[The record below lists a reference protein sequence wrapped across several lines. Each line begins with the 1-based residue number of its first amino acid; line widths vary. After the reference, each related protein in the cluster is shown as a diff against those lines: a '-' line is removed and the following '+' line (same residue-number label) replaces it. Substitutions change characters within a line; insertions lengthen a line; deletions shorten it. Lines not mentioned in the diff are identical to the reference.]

1 MVVRRWVVILGI
13 AALVAGCGSGGTQQS
28 SGQPA
33 GGAGTGAPATGAGT
47 TGGDCPL
54 TEAEAAAAT
63 SLSWKLATTQK
74 DRPLE
79 TMESVKVTACVY
91 TTAELRQ
98 SDGDPL
104 VLRVDVVNPKDA
116 EAVRADVDASCTRQG
131 GTRRAAEGG
140 AVCDR
145 DGVVV
150 DGYTGNLVLVL
161 LVSPDTDIATK
172 LTPSFEKVLAA
183 AR

>member
-1 MVVRRWVVILGI
+1 V
-13 AALVAGCGSGGTQQS
+13 S
-28 SGQPA
+28 
-33 GGAGTGAPATGAGT
+33 
-47 TGGDCPL
+47 
-54 TEAEAAAAT
+54 EAESSAAT
-63 SLSWKLATTQK
+63 ALSWKLSTTKK
-74 DRPLE
+74 DLPLE

-91 TTAELRQ
+91 TAAEAQQ
-98 SDGDPL
+98 SGGDPL
-104 VLRVDVVNPKDA
+104 VLRVDVVDPKDA
-116 EAVRADVDASCTRQG
+116 EVVRADFDSSCGRQG
-131 GTRRAAEGG
+131 GTRRATAGG

-161 LVSPDTDIATK
+161 LVNADKEIAAK